1 MCDWI
6 YPDLSGFIQICPDL
20 LMIYPPILI
29 LETPMFTMF
38 TMFKMPI
45 SSMDPPIF
53 WAPPSRSCWCSGL
66 PIPKDPDLQNSFVG
80 WIMLDPKFNPGW
92 WCHPIK
98 KKRYEFQLVVANCPK
113 QLVVDFELLLES
125 TDGFEKSTG
134 NHGFTV
140 ILKVFLSSSP
150 ILARILKRSGLYKG
164 RNPFTE
170 WIPRKGMLCVSQ
182 FGMFSESGAYIIEL
196 DDGKI
201 YRKPLYLIV

>member
-1 MCDWI
+1 
-6 YPDLSGFIQICPDL
+6 
-20 LMIYPPILI
+20 MIYPPILI
-29 LETPMFTMF
+29 LETPMFTMFTMF

-53 WAPPSRSCWCSGL
+53 WHLPADHAGVVGFQFRKIQTCKTASSVGSCWIPSSTLVGGVTPLKKNGMSSNWLWQTAPNNWLLILNCCLNQRMGL
-66 PIPKDPDLQNSFVG
+66 KNYGKPMVLPSF
-80 WIMLDPKFNPGW
+80 LRFS
-92 WCHPIK
+92 CHPVQFLQ
-98 KKRYEFQLVVANCPK
+98 EF
-113 QLVVDFELLLES
+113 
-125 TDGFEKSTG
+125 
-134 NHGFTV
+134 
-140 ILKVFLSSSP
+140 
-150 ILARILKRSGLYKG
+150 LKRSGLYKG

>member
-1 MCDWI
+1 MTSSLWKSCVI
-6 YPDLSGFIQICPDL
+6 GFIQICPDL

-53 WAPPSRSCWCSGL
+53 LAPPSRSCWCSGL

-98 KKRYEFQLVVANCPK
+98 KNGMSSNWLWQTAPNNWLLILNCCLNQRMGLKNLRETMVLPSFLRFSCHPVQFLQEF
-113 QLVVDFELLLES
+113 
-125 TDGFEKSTG
+125 
-134 NHGFTV
+134 
-140 ILKVFLSSSP
+140 
-150 ILARILKRSGLYKG
+150 
-164 RNPFTE
+164 
-170 WIPRKGMLCVSQ
+170 
-182 FGMFSESGAYIIEL
+182 
-196 DDGKI
+196 
-201 YRKPLYLIV
+201 

>member
-1 MCDWI
+1 MPETLTFCRGFHQVSWEQLAPKPAWGYPLPSNDFITLEIMCDWI

-53 WAPPSRSCWCSGL
+53 LAPPSRSCWCSGL

-98 KKRYEFQLVVANCPK
+98 KKTVWVPTGCGKLPQTTGCWFWIVA
-113 QLVVDFELLLES
+113 
-125 TDGFEKSTG
+125 
-134 NHGFTV
+134 
-140 ILKVFLSSSP
+140 
-150 ILARILKRSGLYKG
+150 
-164 RNPFTE
+164 
-170 WIPRKGMLCVSQ
+170 WINGWVW
-182 FGMFSESGAYIIEL
+182 
-196 DDGKI
+196 KI
-201 YRKPLYLIV
+201 YGKPWFYRHS